1 MLLEQRG
8 RKAIHDVVHKEMIE
22 CELDKNIKLAMV
34 FDKRKDLQDKL
45 GWFHGLRHTALRL
58 FGLQVLDE
66 RADCEDVFALAK
78 TSAVSSSAAS
88 SGMPVERGI
97 ECAIVL
103 NEGVDTF
110 WPARF
115 VLEIFQ
121 RLIDREE
128 GVVEGVSEGVA
139 EGVAADGGG
148 GRARARARGD
158 SNSSQLQLHAHSM
171 VTSVTKED
179 DGTYLVSTSRGNVR
193 TRNVV
198 HATNAWVG
206 ALVPPLGDVVRPV
219 LNTMIATDPQTT
231 PMLLLENTRRSGM
244 SLQPGYNYVRTLCLL
259 FNYYLNPLSNE
270 FFE

>member
-8 RKAIHDVVHKEMIE
+8 RKAIHDIVHKEKIE

-58 FGLQVLDE
+58 FGLQVLDK

-78 TSAVSSSAAS
+78 TSAASSSAAS

-128 GVVEGVSEGVA
+128 GVVEGVAEGVA
-139 EGVAADGGG
+139 EGGGG
-148 GRARARARGD
+148 GRARARGD
-158 SNSSQLQLHAHSM
+158 SNSSRLQLHAHSM

-219 LNTMIATDPQTT
+219 LNTMIATDPKTT
-231 PMLLLENTRRSGM
+231 PPLLLENTRRSGM
-244 SLQPGYNYVRTLCLL
+244 SLQPGYNYVRVFL
-259 FNYYLNPLSNE
+259 FVQYYLNEL
-270 FFE
+270 FE